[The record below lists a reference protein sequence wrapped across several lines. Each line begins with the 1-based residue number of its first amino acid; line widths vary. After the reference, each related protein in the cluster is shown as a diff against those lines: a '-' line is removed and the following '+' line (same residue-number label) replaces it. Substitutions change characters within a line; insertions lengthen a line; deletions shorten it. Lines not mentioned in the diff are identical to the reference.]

1 MKQRYNEINHA
12 LCVHAAL
19 DAYDHKW
26 SRKAFLRDASKY
38 GGVSRIELA
47 RDELDGSVGAKIVV
61 AEGVA
66 YEMETRLGE
75 VKSGFADDL
84 DLEPVR
90 LRTRKD
96 GISGKVRT
104 IASCSPMHQCFGH
117 LLVLALM
124 PTLRARILPCQHA
137 SIPGHGQ
144 TACKRQ
150 IERALRRGKLGIR
163 HAQKTDIHHAY
174 ASTSAQVVMDTV
186 AGLIPSAKEILTLLG
201 LLLDMNPEGGL
212 LIGGYPDAWLFNL
225 VYSFAI
231 REMQNMRKSRRG
243 ASKPMVASVV
253 DYMDDAA
260 LMGPRRADVRSAV
273 RKSGRWVD
281 RALGLELKPGDEVS
295 WMTAAEERRRKRAPT
310 PGGRGCPG
318 LDMAGYVVHRTY
330 TTIRPAI
337 YRRTRR
343 QFLRAARDVAR
354 GGTMPIYRARKL
366 IAYNG
371 YFNQTDS
378 RHARKVL
385 DVDRLM
391 TLAKAVAGHAQRE
404 ETRERR
410 KKLEEIWRKSGSL
423 PHEDYLRA
431 IA

>member
-1 MKQRYNEINHA
+1 MKQRYNGINHS
-12 LCVHAAL
+12 LCVHAVL
-19 DAYDHKW
+19 DAYDKKW
-26 SRKAFLRDASKY
+26 SRKAFLRDAGKY

-47 RDELDGSVGAKIVV
+47 RDELEGSIGAKIAV

-66 YEMETRLGE
+66 CEMETRLDE
-75 VKSGFADDL
+75 VKSGFAADL

-124 PTLRARILPCQHA
+124 PTLHARILPCQHA

-150 IERALRRGKLGIR
+150 IERALRRKKLGIR
-163 HAQKTDIHHAY
+163 HAQKTDVHHAY
-174 ASTSAQVVMDTV
+174 ASTSAQVVMETV
-186 AGLIPSAKEILTLLG
+186 TGLIPSAKEIL
-201 LLLDMNPEGGL
+201 LLLRLLLEMNPDGGL

-225 VYSFAI
+225 IYSFAL
-231 REMQNMRKSRRG
+231 REMQKMRKSRRG
-243 ASKPMVASVV
+243 ASKPLVTAVV

-260 LMGPRRADVRSAV
+260 LMGPRKADVRSAV
-273 RKSGRWVD
+273 RKSGRWVEGE
-281 RALGLELKPGDEVS
+281 LGLRVKSGDEVT
-295 WMTAAEERRRKRAPT
+295 WMTADAEKRRRHAAT

-318 LDMAGYVVHRTY
+318 LDMAGFVVHRTY

-337 YRRTRR
+337 YRRARR
-343 QFLRAARDVAR
+343 QFLRAARNVET
-354 GGTMPIYRARKL
+354 GGTMPVFRARKL

-371 YFNQTDS
+371 FFNQSDS

-385 DVDRLM
+385 DVDRL
-391 TLAKAVAGHAQRE
+391 LAFAKAVAGHAQRE

-410 KKLEEIWRKSGSL
+410 KKFEKICGESGSL
-423 PHEDYLRA
+423 SFEDYIRA
-431 IA
+431 AA